1 MFRFENGYVLYALL
15 LIPVLTGLYI
25 YVRYRY
31 WKIIQKYGDVS
42 LIKLLSPDSSAAI
55 QHFKF
60 ILICIIWACLVLA
73 LANPQMGSGVEKGKR
88 KGIDIMLCID
98 VSHSMLAQDY
108 APNRLEAAKRAL
120 QLFIDK
126 LKGDRIGIVV
136 FAGNAFVQ
144 LPITSDYAAAKMFIS
159 SISSQIISTQGTDIA
174 TAIDKAAASML
185 PAGDAKAE
193 EVAHQPKTQKVI
205 VIISDGEDHFAESV
219 DMAASVAKQGMLV
232 YTIGIG
238 NSLGEPIPVRTASG
252 RTDYKKDKDGNTVI
266 TRLNEQTL
274 REIAQAGKGMYI
286 HANNAHVGFDILQK
300 ELDKIEKTEIE
311 EVVFSR
317 YENRYYIPL
326 WMAFILLAIEIILYN
341 KKMFRIKG
349 FAWVKGKQVLLVVI
363 LWMGGIAPSVMTG
376 QTTQEIKDLRQGN
389 RQYFAASKLE
399 KEASELAAKNRES
412 DKQEIAVKKQQAQQ
426 LYEQA
431 STNYLKSNAGTGNY
445 YKSLYNQ
452 AAALYKQ
459 GKYEEAANEIN
470 KLIENTNLDDKL
482 KAKAYHNL
490 GNSMV
495 QQGKYQEGIEAYKKS
510 LKADPAD
517 MDTKYNLEY
526 ARKKLQV
533 QQQQQQQNQQNKDKQ
548 QQGQQQQQQQQD
560 GQDKDKKDQQQQQGR
575 QQNQQDKQEQQKQQ
589 ANPEKQKDAKRELDA
604 LQMNE
609 RKTQEKANRIE
620 NQQTRPTRQE
630 KDW

>member
-1 MFRFENGYVLYALL
+1 MFRLENGYVLYVLL
-15 LIPVLTGLYI
+15 LIPILIGLYV
-25 YVRYRY
+25 YVQYRYR
-31 WKIIQKYGDVS
+31 KIIQKYGEKS
-42 LIKLLSPDSSAAI
+42 LIKMLTPSSSSAM

-60 ILICIIWACLVLA
+60 ILICLILSCLVFA
-73 LANPQMGSGVEKGKR
+73 LANPQIGSGVEKGKR

-98 VSHSMLAQDY
+98 VSNSMLAQDY

-120 QLFIDK
+120 LLFVDK

-159 SISSQIISTQGTDIA
+159 TISPQIISTQGTDIA

-185 PAGDAKAE
+185 PAKDAKVE
-193 EVAHQPKTQKVI
+193 EIANQPKTQKVI
-205 VIISDGEDHFAESV
+205 VVISDGEDHFTEAI
-219 DMAASVAKQGMLV
+219 DMATSVAKQGMFV

-238 NSLGEPIPVRTASG
+238 NSLGEPIPVRVTAG
-252 RTDYKKDKDGNTVI
+252 RTDYKKDAEGNTVI

-274 REIAQAGKGMYI
+274 RQIAQAGNGSYI
-286 HANNAHVGFDILQK
+286 HANNAHVGFDILQN

-326 WMAFILLAIEIILYN
+326 WLAFGLLVIEIILYN
-341 KKMFRIKG
+341 KKMFRFKG
-349 FAWVKGKQVLLVVI
+349 LAWLKGKQLLFI
-363 LWMGGIAPSVMTG
+363 LILFITGIFPSMMYG

-399 KEASELAAKNRES
+399 KEANELSARNRES
-412 DKQEIAVKKQQAQQ
+412 NIQEIAVKKQQAQQ

-431 STNYLKSNAGTGNY
+431 STNYLKSNTSTGNY

-452 AAALYKQ
+452 GASLYKQ
-459 GKYEEAANEIN
+459 GKYEDAANEIT
-470 KLIENTNLDDKL
+470 KLIENTNMDDKL

-490 GNSMV
+490 GNSLV
-495 QQGKYQEGIEAYKKS
+495 QQGKYQEGVDAYKKS
-510 LKADPAD
+510 LKANPSDI
-517 MDTKYNLEY
+517 DTKYNLEY
-526 ARKKLQV
+526 AKQKLQV
-533 QQQQQQQNQQNKDKQ
+533 QQQQQQQQNQQNKDKQ
-548 QQGQQQQQQQQD
+548 QQGQQ
-560 GQDKDKKDQQQQQGR
+560 GQQGEKGD
-575 QQNQQDKQEQQKQQ
+575 QQNQQQQAAQGEQNKKEQQQ
-589 ANPEKQKDAKRELDA
+589 AKSENNNRQDVKRKLDA

-620 NQQTRPTRQE
+620 NQQSRPIRQE